1 MSSSSKK
8 ARGAGSVKSSRA
20 GALTFVVP
28 AALIAIAIVVA
39 TVLAIRQTT
48 TQREEAAG
56 VFAGD
61 DPQVEGLT
69 FVDDLSQNH
78 VEGEVDYEQTP
89 AVGGDHNAV
98 WLNCGVYE
106 EPVPD
111 ELAVH
116 SLEHGAVWLA
126 HAPDADADV
135 REALGE
141 IADGNGYVLVSPVE
155 GLDAPVVASAWGVQL
170 ELDDAED
177 PKLEGFVT
185 QFAQGPQT
193 PEPGAPCTGGV
204 DL

>member
-1 MSSSSKK
+1 M
-8 ARGAGSVKSSRA
+8 
-20 GALTFVVP
+20 
-28 AALIAIAIVVA
+28 
-39 TVLAIRQTT
+39 
-48 TQREEAAG
+48 
-56 VFAGD
+56 
-61 DPQVEGLT
+61 
-69 FVDDLSQNH
+69 SQNH